1 MAGVFLGMRVP
12 FPSYVGQRLTDAP
25 LFAFECVFHCQSR
38 DSHIDRISSK
48 SALQVFFKRLVFGR
62 HHGDNHHRAI
72 ILRHY
77 NAACLARQ
85 AEELLG
91 DNFFAFSG
99 FTPKS
104 HAENDVPTIMN
115 WLLPREYPCGD
126 ILMFVSPRVYSTTS
140 LLTSFAD
147 RNPMSFNCFTTR
159 FPKSLK
165 PGAAK
170 YWKKIR

>member
-1 MAGVFLGMRVP
+1 MEITITVP
-12 FPSYVGQRLTDAP
+12 
-25 LFAFECVFHCQSR
+25 
-38 DSHIDRISSK
+38 SS
-48 SALQVFFKRLVFGR
+48 SDTTMRLVWHDR
-62 HHGDNHHRAI
+62 
-72 ILRHY
+72 LR
-77 NAACLARQ
+77 NCSATI
-85 AEELLG
+85 
-91 DNFFAFSG
+91 FFAFSG

-170 YWKKIR
+170 FWKKESVT

>member
-12 FPSYVGQRLTDAP
+12 FPSYVGQRLADAP

-85 AEELLG
+85 AKELLG

-126 ILMFVSPRVYSTTS
+126 ILMLCRRECIPPHRCSLPLPTGTPCRSIVSPPG
-140 LLTSFAD
+140 F
-147 RNPMSFNCFTTR
+147 RN
-159 FPKSLK
+159 L
-165 PGAAK
+165 
-170 YWKKIR
+170 

>member
-1 MAGVFLGMRVP
+1 MGMRVP

-72 ILRHY
+72 ILRHD

-85 AEELLG
+85 AKELLG
-91 DNFFAFSG
+91 DNFFPDF
-99 FTPKS
+99 
-104 HAENDVPTIMN
+104 VI
-115 WLLPREYPCGD
+115 
-126 ILMFVSPRVYSTTS
+126 VSP
-140 LLTSFAD
+140 LF
-147 RNPMSFNCFTTR
+147 
-159 FPKSLK
+159 
-165 PGAAK
+165 
-170 YWKKIR
+170 